1 MPTPL
6 DDAHRAAYEARQTDP
21 SMNDPMTETAGLPK
35 LTALDDV
42 APDTQ
47 ESEEE
52 TEAEETEA
60 EEETADPVLSVE
72 YKAFDD
78 MSVAELRE
86 AAELFGLDTAGLK
99 KADLIDALN
108 EIEPTLTG
116 DD

>member
-6 DDAHRAAYEARQTDP
+6 DDAHRAAYEARLTDP
-21 SMNDPMTETAGLPK
+21 SMNDPLAATAGLPK

-60 EEETADPVLSVE
+60 EETADPVLSVE

-86 AAELFGLDTAGLK
+86 AAELFGLDTVGLK